1 MSLVQ
6 NEEFLKVIMGKI
18 IFDKNIQCEG
28 CFSWLRQEWR
38 RTSFEGRVQASHA
51 ANQVKMLIDADHL
64 KGRVSR
70 KNILDYDPW
79 GIKKMCE

>member
-28 CFSWLRQEWR
+28 CFSWVRQEWR

-51 ANQVKMLIDADHL
+51 ANQVKMLIDG
-64 KGRVSR
+64 KSERE
-70 KNILDYDPW
+70 
-79 GIKKMCE
+79 GIAKKYS